1 MKVKIHIAKPFFKE
15 VEQKITK
22 RTVPRIVG
30 PKEGENT
37 KTIDTV
43 ITIKKPEKS
52 KCIVNTLSFDNINSN
67 DIEKIVSN
75 VRDTYG
81 IKINKKKEMV
91 FVQPN
96 TTKSLPKLSYTL
108 QKFCDKMKKQAEEY
122 SSN

>member
-22 RTVPRIVG
+22 RTVGEIVLG
-30 PKEGENT
+30 KEKNKNITKDIVTTITKPKR
-37 KTIDTV
+37 
-43 ITIKKPEKS
+43 S

-75 VRDTYG
+75 IRDRYG
-81 IKINKKKEMV
+81 IKLNKKKEMV

>member
-15 VEQKITK
+15 VEQKHTTFNKVTISKPK
-22 RTVPRIVG
+22 R
-30 PKEGENT
+30 
-37 KTIDTV
+37 
-43 ITIKKPEKS
+43 S
-52 KCIVNTLSFDNINSN
+52 KCIVNTLSFNNINSE
-67 DIEKIVSN
+67 DIEKVVSN
-75 VRDTYG
+75 IRDTYG
-81 IKINKKKEMV
+81 IKLNKKKEMI

>member
-52 KCIVNTLSFDNINSN
+52 KCIVTTLAFDNVNPN
-67 DIEKIVSN
+67 NIEKVVSN

-81 IKINKKKEMV
+81 IKLNKKKEMV

-108 QKFCDKMKKQAEEY
+108 QKFCDKMKRQAEEY

>member
-15 VEQKITK
+15 IEQKK
-22 RTVPRIVG
+22 KNFKNDNG
-30 PKEGENT
+30 DN
-37 KTIDTV
+37 
-43 ITIKKPEKS
+43 ITISKPKRS
-52 KCIVNTLSFDNINSN
+52 KCIVNTLSFNNINSE
-67 DIEKIVSN
+67 DIEKVVSN
-75 VRDTYG
+75 IRDTYG

-108 QKFCDKMKKQAEEY
+108 QKFCDKMKKQSEEY